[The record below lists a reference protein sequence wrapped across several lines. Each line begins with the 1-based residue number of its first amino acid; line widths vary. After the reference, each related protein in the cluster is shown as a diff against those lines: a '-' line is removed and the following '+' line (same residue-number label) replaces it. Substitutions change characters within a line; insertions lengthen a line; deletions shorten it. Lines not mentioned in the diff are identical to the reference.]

1 MKKLRVLVSPAVFAA
16 AGLFVAGL
24 GRAADA
30 PSADQA
36 NPGASG
42 GVRIAAWNMKWFP
55 LGRPLPID
63 NSGETAKARG
73 DRLEWEKRRLNSAA
87 RFIRWQDADV
97 VLLEEMRDRK
107 TCEELVAQP
116 CFTNWKVNACSEFPQ
131 VPEATI
137 PAHQNAIV
145 SRFVAVDAGFGLWK
159 TNATLCPPRGY
170 VWAVLD
176 IRGSLVAFVGV
187 HLKSNYIPA
196 EVEDKEAQAKLN
208 TAIREE
214 SARQLVAFADTLHGK
229 RYGARKV
236 SDVFLAGDFNTSIFD
251 KAFAGEKTIPVVKA
265 AGYKDC
271 FDKMPEA
278 SRYTMPESKWYPPTV
293 FDYLFHKGRTR
304 VSGPEVSIPSY
315 TSDHQMISVV
325 FAGGK
330 PPVARPAEKPEGKAG
345 EKGKAESSPR

>member
-1 MKKLRVLVSPAVFAA
+1 MKGAKYV
-16 AGLFVAGL
+16 VAGCL
-24 GRAADA
+24 MILCGCITHDLPKDRDNPPP
-30 PSADQA
+30 PSE
-36 NPGASG
+36 

-63 NSGETAKARG
+63 NNGETAKAKDSRIK
-73 DRLEWEKRRLNSAA
+73 WEKKRLNSAT

-116 CFTNWKVNACSEFPQ
+116 CFTNWKVNTCSEFPQ

-145 SRFVAVDAGFGLWK
+145 SHFDAVDAGFGLWK
-159 TNATLCPPRGY
+159 TNATLFPPRGY

-196 EVEDKEAQAKLN
+196 EVEDKEARAKLN

-214 SARQLVAFADTLHGK
+214 SARQLVAFADTLYGK
-229 RYGARKV
+229 RYGEREV
-236 SDVFLAGDFNTSIFD
+236 GDVFLAGDFNTSIFD
-251 KAFAGEKTIPVVKA
+251 KGFEGEKTIPIIKA
-265 AGYKDC
+265 AGYEDC
-271 FDKMPEA
+271 FDKIPEA
-278 SRYTMPESKWYPPTV
+278 SRYTMPESKWYPPTI

-325 FAGGK
+325 FAGEK
-330 PPVARPAEKPEGKAG
+330 PPVARPAEKPEGKA
-345 EKGKAESSPR
+345 ESAPR